1 MAQHENV
8 LGIDAKKA
16 LLTLGLAVLLV
27 VGTVGLI
34 AKLADLD
41 ELRAALDKANRE
53 WFPICLAG
61 LVCAYAGYIAG
72 YREIARMHGGPNL
85 PIWTVTRVVGIGFG
99 ANVLGSAAGGL
110 AVDFWALRRAGAS
123 SKESARRVLGFN
135 TLEWAL
141 LGAFACVAAIFVLA
155 GRGSGAPFAMTLSWL
170 IVFPLCV
177 VLAALVSSPKRVGWI
192 EQRAARGGEPGGFL
206 RNAWTTLKKAIA
218 TGIGG
223 VVVVRHLVLNP
234 REHPSAVLGFAIY
247 WFGHLLTL
255 YAALRAFQ
263 QTVVLASLVLAFAT
277 GYVATALPLPGGGSG
292 GIEAAL
298 AFSLHAVGV
307 PLAPALLAVLVYRF
321 FTFWLPLLPA
331 VALLP
336 TVKQLNDEL
345 PTFAP
350 PRGSP
355 A

>member
-1 MAQHENV
+1 MAEREPL
-8 LGIDAKKA
+8 LGIDAKRA
-16 LLTLGLAVLLV
+16 LITILLAVVLA
-27 VGTVGLI
+27 VGAFSLI
-34 AKLADLD
+34 GKFADFD
-41 ELRAALDKANRE
+41 EIRQALEAADRK

-72 YREIARMHGGPNL
+72 YREVARMHGGPSL
-85 PIWTVTRVVGIGFG
+85 PIWTVTRIVAIGFG

-123 SKESARRVLGFN
+123 THESARRVLGFN

-141 LGAFACVAAIFVLA
+141 LGAFACVAAIIVLL
-155 GRGSGAPFAMTLSWL
+155 GRGPGAPISMTLSWL
-170 IVFPLCV
+170 IAVPICA
-177 VLAALVSSPKRVGWI
+177 VLAAWVSSPKRADRLSHVELEEGVG
-192 EQRAARGGEPGGFL
+192 RMST
-206 RNAWTTLKKAIA
+206 AWTKLRRGLADA
-218 TGIGG
+218 IGG

-234 REHPSAVLGFAIY
+234 RKHPSAVLGFAVY

-255 YAALRAFQ
+255 YAALRAFTQ
-263 QTVVLASLVLAFAT
+263 STVVLAALVLAFAT

-307 PLAPALLAVLVYRF
+307 PLAPALLAALVYRF

-336 TVKQLNDEL
+336 SVKQLNDEL
-345 PTFAP
+345 PRFA
-350 PRGSP
+350 RQS
-355 A
+355 ATA

>member
-1 MAQHENV
+1 MSQRENI

-16 LLTLGLAVLLV
+16 LLTLALAVVLV

-41 ELRAALDKANRE
+41 ELTSALDKANRQ

-110 AVDFWALRRAGAS
+110 AVDFWALRRAGATS
-123 SKESARRVLGFN
+123 TESARRVLGFN

-141 LGAFACVAAIFVLA
+141 LGLFACVASIFVLG
-155 GRGSGAPFAMTLSWL
+155 GRGSGAPGAMTLSWL

-177 VLAALVSSPKRVGWI
+177 VLAAFVSAPNRVSWI
-192 EQRAARGGEPGGFL
+192 ERRARDGEPGGFFA
-206 RNAWTTLKKAIA
+206 NAWSTAKKALA
-218 TGIGG
+218 TGVGG
-223 VVVVRHLVLNP
+223 VVVVRHLVLHP

-345 PTFAP
+345 PSFAP
-350 PRGSP
+350 TAP

>member
-1 MAQHENV
+1 MAQRENV
-8 LGIDAKKA
+8 LGIDARKA
-16 LLTLGLAVLLV
+16 LLTIVVAVVLV
-27 VGTVGLI
+27 VGVVSLI
-34 AKLADLD
+34 GKFADFD
-41 ELRAALDKANRE
+41 ELRDALEAANRQ

-72 YREIARMHGGPNL
+72 YREIVRMHGGPNL
-85 PIWTVTRVVGIGFG
+85 PIWTVTRIVGIGFG

-123 SKESARRVLGFN
+123 THESARRVIGFN

-141 LGAFACVAAIFVLA
+141 LGAFACVAATLVLA
-155 GRGSGAPFAMTLSWL
+155 GRGSGAPLSMTLSWVVVVP
-170 IVFPLCV
+170 ICV
-177 VLAALVSSPKRVGWI
+177 VLAALVSSPKRAPRLS
-192 EQRAARGGEPGGFL
+192 RAEAVHGDGRTEVVWTKIKKGF
-206 RNAWTTLKKAIA
+206 AD
-218 TGIGG
+218 GIGG
-223 VVVVRHLVLNP
+223 VVVVRHLVLHP
-234 REHPSAVLGFAIY
+234 REHPSAVLGFAVY

-255 YAALRAFQ
+255 YAALRAFTQ
-263 QTVVLASLVLAFAT
+263 SSIVLAALVLAFAT

-307 PLAPALLAVLVYRF
+307 PLAPALLAALVYRF

-331 VALLP
+331 LALLP

-345 PTFAP
+345 PRIAKQ
-350 PRGSP
+350 GSP

>member
-1 MAQHENV
+1 MRERENI

-16 LLTLGLAVLLV
+16 LITIVVAVLL
-27 VGTVGLI
+27 LI
-34 AKLADLD
+34 GAFSLIGKAADWD
-41 ELRAALDKANRE
+41 EIGEALEAANRH

-61 LVCAYAGYIAG
+61 LMCAYAGYIAG

-85 PIWTVTRVVGIGFG
+85 PIWTVTRIVGIGFG

-123 SKESARRVLGFN
+123 THDSARRVLGFN
-135 TLEWAL
+135 TLEWGL
-141 LGAFACVAAIFVLA
+141 LGAFAAVASMFVLA
-155 GRGSGAPFAMTLSWL
+155 GRGSGAPLGMTLGWL
-170 IVFPLCV
+170 IVVPLCV
-177 VLAALVSSPKRVGWI
+177 VLAAFVSSPKRA
-192 EQRAARGGEPGGFL
+192 ERLSRAEAVRRGEGRKAFV
-206 RNAWTTLKKAIA
+206 WTSFRKALA
-218 TGIGG
+218 DGIGG

-234 REHPSAVLGFAIY
+234 RAHPSAILGFAVY

-255 YAALRAFQ
+255 YAALRAF
-263 QTVVLASLVLAFAT
+263 TESSIVLAALVLAFAT

-331 VALLP
+331 LALLP
-336 TVKQLNDEL
+336 SVKQLNSEL
-345 PTFAP
+345 PRFAA
-350 PRGSP
+350 RSP